1 VNKKQLKMI
10 VTVFLGIKLFSNYMF
25 LEPEKVNVLNLP
37 QGQNE
42 KRIDKVV
49 EKYREFF
56 YWFTI

>member
-1 VNKKQLKMI
+1 MI
-10 VTVFLGIKLFSNYMF
+10 VTVFLGIKLLSNYMF

-49 EKYREFF
+49 
-56 YWFTI
+56 